1 MIPRGI
7 PTKIRVE
14 IKAGLCLGVLLML
27 LNTSTSYAT
36 IGCTPPF
43 FFFRCA
49 LRGFGGSSKAKSNA
63 FEALRVRNFTK
74 TSIHVR

>member
-7 PTKIRVE
+7 PTTTRVE
-14 IKAGLCLGVLLML
+14 VKAGLCLGVFLML
-27 LNTSTSYAT
+27 SNTSTSYAT
-36 IGCTPPF
+36 IGCTPPY

-49 LRGFGGSSKAKSNA
+49 LKGFGGSSKAKSNA
-63 FEALRVRNFTK
+63 IIALTVRNFTD